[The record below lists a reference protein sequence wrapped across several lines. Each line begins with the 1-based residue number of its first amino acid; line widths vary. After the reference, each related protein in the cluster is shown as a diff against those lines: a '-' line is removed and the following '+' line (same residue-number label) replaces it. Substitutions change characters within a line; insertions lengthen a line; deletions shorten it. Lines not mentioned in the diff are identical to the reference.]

1 MFSTRI
7 KILVGYALL
16 AVVLVSATWMVYDN
30 TRSLSAVNEA
40 SERLM
45 ARRNIV
51 DSLVFTMLETANAE
65 RSVLLGDA
73 GNWQRFDEALTSS
86 AANAMRLRPLL
97 MDTMKQQR
105 LDSLITLLKA
115 KRENTLLVMKELNN
129 DCRDI
134 YYNNK
139 LEALHSGRDSIVISP
154 QTKERHEQ
162 HETVYEVVKTKRGFF
177 RRLGD
182 AFRKQHTDTVRT
194 TRLTHQPSTDTIN
207 HRLNIADSVA
217 NVLAEIH
224 SEQQRAS
231 DRQQDAI
238 SSRNRQLQRVSIQL
252 TKRTWLLIED
262 IQSDEHNALQRVVG
276 KAMSSR
282 RAMIVRIAVLGLL
295 AILSAAILVVY
306 ILRDI
311 KRERR
316 DRQRIIEA
324 KAETERIMQQRER
337 LLLTITH
344 DIKAPAASIA
354 GFIDLLSE
362 YVDQPKA
369 VGYLQNISGS
379 AKHLL
384 QLVSAL
390 LDYHK
395 LESGKAERHEV
406 SFAPAVLIS
415 ECVAQMQPLAME
427 KKLKLTTDVQVT
439 ESTLCRSDAFRIKQI
454 VNNLVGNAIK
464 YTDKGEVRVGVN
476 IANRQLSIIVK
487 DTGCGMT
494 PDELQTVFNAFT
506 RLPGAQGK
514 EGVGLGLTITRE
526 IVTLLGGEINVQSA
540 KGKGSTFT
548 VSLPVKIVTNH
559 GVHQQNKQTQG
570 VHLSQVHQQS
580 NQQVHQQSQPDSLI
594 GALETSAPPKD
605 KSQHPTLSV
614 VIVDDDRLQGQLLTE
629 MLQRIEG
636 ISFNTTT
643 TIHASEAIAIA
654 TESAPNIV
662 FTDIE
667 MPEMNGCEIMRRIR
681 NNAEVQQ
688 RSCTTKFVA
697 MTAHEQSIMPQLR
710 SDGFDACLFKPFS
723 VQTLAATICQLTGV
737 AVKVSENSKRNIA
750 GETENSKLKSLALA
764 SVSTSRAQNSK
775 LRTALLPFT
784 DGDPEA
790 ERQIIGDI
798 RKSIEEYLEMIGDG
812 SDPERIAKAVHKA
825 MPLLEMLE
833 PGKNEWLAPLQGV
846 HLSQVH
852 QQSKQQAHQQSK
864 HDSLVGAL
872 ETSAPPN
879 KQQVHQ
885 QTQHDNLVG
894 ALETSAP
901 PNDQERERLTKQ
913 LIEKL
918 KNILCNIY

>member
-45 ARRNIV
+45 ARRDIV

-73 GNWQRFDEALTSS
+73 GKWQRFDEALNSS

-97 MDTMKQQR
+97 MDTLKQQR

-194 TRLTHQPSTDTIN
+194 TRLTHQPSTATIN

-217 NVLAEIH
+217 NVLAKIH
-224 SEQQRAS
+224 SEQQRAN
-231 DRQQDAI
+231 DRKQDAI

-427 KKLKLTTDVQVT
+427 KKLKLATDVQVT
-439 ESTLCRSDAFRIKQI
+439 ESMLCRSDAFRIKQI

-464 YTDKGEVRVGVN
+464 YTDKGEVRVGVS
-476 IANRQLSIIVK
+476 IANRQLSISVK

-494 PDELQTVFNAFT
+494 PNELQTVFNAFT

-526 IVTLLGGEINVQSA
+526 IVTLLGGNIRVQST

-548 VSLPVKIVTNH
+548 VSLPVKIVTNQ
-559 GVHQQNKQTQG
+559 GVHQQNKQTKG
-570 VHLSQVHQQS
+570 VQLSQL
-580 NQQVHQQSQPDSLI
+580 HQQSQQSKQQLHQQSQRDSLI
-594 GALETSAPPKD
+594 GALETSAPPKG
-605 KSQHPTLSV
+605 KSQHLNTSTSQPTISV

-654 TESAPNIV
+654 TKSAPNIV

-667 MPEMNGCEIMRRIR
+667 MPEMNGSEIMRRIR

-737 AVKVSENSKRNIA
+737 AVRVSENSKLKTS
-750 GETENSKLKSLALA
+750 GETENSKLKTAGETENKSKLKI
-764 SVSTSRAQNSK
+764 QNSK
-775 LRTALLPFT
+775 LKTALLPFT

-852 QQSKQQAHQQSK
+852 QQSKQQVHQQSQR
-864 HDSLVGAL
+864 DS
-872 ETSAPPN
+872 
-879 KQQVHQ
+879 
-885 QTQHDNLVG
+885 LVG